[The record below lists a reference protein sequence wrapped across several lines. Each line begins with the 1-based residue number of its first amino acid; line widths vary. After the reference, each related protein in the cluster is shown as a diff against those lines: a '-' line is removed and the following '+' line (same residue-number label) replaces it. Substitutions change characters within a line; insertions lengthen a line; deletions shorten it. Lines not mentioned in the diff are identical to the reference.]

1 MTAGSESVRRG
12 RRLLG
17 GRTVLWLLLTAMVL
31 AAAPAAA
38 VTAGPH
44 AAPPA
49 APRVAAPPVAAPAAR
64 APSCDPRRASPRP
77 SRVDGPAVRRIRER
91 GHLVAGVDLNSHL
104 WGSRDPQTRQP
115 VGFDI
120 DLVRAIARDI
130 LGPQATVRFVSMPPS
145 QRISRLQS
153 RQVDVV
159 VRTMSI
165 TCERLADVAFS
176 SVYFETG
183 HQLLVPEG
191 SGIKGFDAQLRGK
204 RVCLSK
210 GSSASDLLRGSTTGA
225 VAVETASHLDCLVE
239 IQQGTVDAILT
250 HATLAAGLAAQ
261 DPNLRL
267 VGPRLD
273 TSLYGVAMNKDD
285 TDLARR
291 VNAVLEDYRKGGAR
305 SPWMAS
311 YDRWLAPNL
320 GAHPQGPPP
329 AAYAD

>member
-1 MTAGSESVRRG
+1 MTAGSGSVRRG
-12 RRLLG
+12 RWPLG
-17 GRTVLWLLLTAMVL
+17 GRSTLWLLLIAMVL

-38 VTAGPH
+38 VTTGPSAVPRTTAGH
-44 AAPPA
+44 AAAPPA
-49 APRVAAPPVAAPAAR
+49 R
-64 APSCDPRRASPRP
+64 APDCDPRRASPRP

-91 GHLVAGVDLNSHL
+91 GHLVAGVDLNSYL
-104 WGSRDPQTRQP
+104 WGSRDAQTREP

-130 LGPQATVRFVSMPPS
+130 LGPKATVRFVSMPPS
-145 QRISRLQS
+145 QRISRLQA

-165 TCERLADVAFS
+165 TCERLAEIAFS

-191 SGIKGFDAQLRGK
+191 SEIDGFDAKLRGR

-210 GSSASDLLRGSTTGA
+210 GSSAADLLRGSRTGA

-239 IQQGTVDAILT
+239 LQQGNVDAILT
-250 HATLAAGLAAQ
+250 HATLAAGLVAQ
-261 DPNLRL
+261 DPNLQL

-273 TSLYGVAMNKDD
+273 TSLYGVAMNKNDQ
-285 TDLARR
+285 DLVRR
-291 VNAVLEDYRKGGAR
+291 VNAVLEDYRRGGAD
-305 SPWMAS
+305 SAWMAS
-311 YDRWLAPNL
+311 YNRWLAPSL
-320 GAHPQGPPP
+320 GAHPQGPPA
-329 AAYAD
+329 AAYAPGS

>member
-1 MTAGSESVRRG
+1 MTAGSGVARRG
-12 RRLLG
+12 GRPLG
-17 GRTVLWLLLTAMVL
+17 GRSVLWLLLTAMLL

-38 VTAGPH
+38 VTAGP
-44 AAPPA
+44 PA
-49 APRVAAPPVAAPAAR
+49 APRTAARPAAEPAAR
-64 APSCDPRRASPRP
+64 APSCDPRRAGPRP

-91 GHLVAGVDLNSHL
+91 GHLVAGVDLNSYL
-104 WGSRDPQTRQP
+104 WGSRDPWTREP
-115 VGFDI
+115 AGFDI

-130 LGPQATVRFVSMPPS
+130 LGPKATVRFVGMPPS
-145 QRISRLQS
+145 QRIARLQA

-183 HQLLVPEG
+183 HQLLVAEG
-191 SGIKGFDAQLRGK
+191 SGIKGFDATVRGR

-210 GSSASDLLRGSTTGA
+210 GSSAADLLRGSTTGA

-239 IQQGTVDAILT
+239 LQQGNVDAVLT
-250 HATLAAGLAAQ
+250 HATLAAGLVAQ

-285 TDLARR
+285 TDLVRR

-311 YDRWLAPNL
+311 YDKWLAPTL
-320 GAHPQGPPP
+320 GAHPQGPPV

>member
-1 MTAGSESVRRG
+1 MLMAT
-12 RRLLG
+12 
-17 GRTVLWLLLTAMVL
+17 ML

-38 VTAGPH
+38 VTKGPSTESRVDAGRPA
-44 AAPPA
+44 AAPP
-49 APRVAAPPVAAPAAR
+49 AR

-77 SRVDGPAVRRIRER
+77 ERVDGEAVRRIRER
-91 GHLVAGVDLNSHL
+91 GHLIAGVDLNSYL
-104 WGSRDPQTRQP
+104 WASLDHDAQEPA
-115 VGFDI
+115 GFDI

-130 LGPQATVRFVSMPPS
+130 LGPKAMVRFVSMPPS
-145 QRISRLQS
+145 QRVPRLRS
-153 RQVDVV
+153 RQVDVI

-165 TCERLADVAFS
+165 TCERLAEVAFS

-183 HQLLVPEG
+183 HRLLVPQG
-191 SGIKGFDAQLRGK
+191 STITGFDSELRGR

-210 GSSASDLLRGSTTGA
+210 GSSASDLLKSSGTGA

-239 IQQGTVDAILT
+239 LQQGNVDAVLT

-261 DPNLRL
+261 DPTLQL

-285 TDLARR
+285 TDLVRR
-291 VNAVLEDYRKGGAR
+291 VNAVLEDYRAGGAS
-305 SPWMAS
+305 SPWTRS
-311 YDRWLAPNL
+311 YDKWLAPTL
-320 GAHPQGPPP
+320 GAHPQGPPA

>member
-1 MTAGSESVRRG
+1 MTAGSESVRR
-12 RRLLG
+12 RRWPLSS
-17 GRTVLWLLLTAMVL
+17 RSTLWLLLTAMVL

-38 VTAGPH
+38 VTPGPSAASRATAGTA

-49 APRVAAPPVAAPAAR
+49 RAPA
-64 APSCDPRRASPRP
+64 CDPRRASPRP

-91 GHLVAGVDLNSHL
+91 GHLVAGVDLNSYL
-104 WGSRDPQTRQP
+104 WGSRDAQTREP

-130 LGPQATVRFVSMPPS
+130 LGPKATVRFVSMPPS
-145 QRISRLQS
+145 QRISRLQA

-165 TCERLADVAFS
+165 TCERLTEIAFS

-191 SGIKGFDAQLRGK
+191 SEITGFDPKLRGR

-210 GSSASDLLRGSTTGA
+210 GSSAADLLRGSRTGA

-239 IQQGTVDAILT
+239 LQQGNVDAILT
-250 HATLAAGLAAQ
+250 HATLAAGLVAQ
-261 DPNLRL
+261 DPNLQL

-285 TDLARR
+285 TDLVRR
-291 VNAVLEDYRKGGAR
+291 VNAVLEDYRRGGAA
-305 SPWMAS
+305 SPWMTS
-311 YDRWLAPNL
+311 YNHWLAPSL
-320 GAHPQGPPP
+320 GAHPEGPPP
-329 AAYAD
+329 AAYVD

>member
-1 MTAGSESVRRG
+1 MTAGSGSVRRG
-12 RRLLG
+12 RWPLG
-17 GRTVLWLLLTAMVL
+17 GRSALWLLLTAMVL

-38 VTAGPH
+38 VTTGPSTVSRATAGH
-44 AAPPA
+44 AAAPPA
-49 APRVAAPPVAAPAAR
+49 RAPA
-64 APSCDPRRASPRP
+64 CDPRRASPRP
-77 SRVDGPAVRRIRER
+77 SRVDGSAVRRIRER
-91 GHLVAGVDLNSHL
+91 GHLVAGVDLNSYL
-104 WGSRDPQTRQP
+104 WGSRDAETREP

-130 LGPQATVRFVSMPPS
+130 LGPKATVRFVSMPPS
-145 QRISRLQS
+145 QRISRLQA

-165 TCERLADVAFS
+165 TCERLTEVAFS

-191 SGIKGFDAQLRGK
+191 SEISGFDAKLRGR

-210 GSSASDLLRGSTTGA
+210 GSSAADLLRGSGTGA

-239 IQQGTVDAILT
+239 LQQGNVDAILT
-250 HATLAAGLAAQ
+250 HATLAAGLVAQ
-261 DPNLRL
+261 DPNLQL

-285 TDLARR
+285 QDLVRR
-291 VNAVLEDYRKGGAR
+291 VNAVLEDYRRGGAG
-305 SPWMAS
+305 SAWMTS
-311 YDRWLAPNL
+311 YDRWLAPSL

-329 AAYAD
+329 AAYAPES